1 MTLCERPASSLAAA
15 KAPSLG
21 IDPRTLRV
29 RRCPRRAAWR
39 LRPKSSPANSSRE
52 PWERIDHAG
61 RNFPL
66 GATVFADGVNF
77 SVFSRHASRVE
88 PLLFDDGAS
97 AYPTRVIDLDARRH
111 RAYHYWHTFVPG

>member
-1 MTLCERPASSLAAA
+1 MALCERPASSLAAA

-61 RNFPL
+61 RSFPL
-66 GATVFADGVNF
+66 GATVFVDGVNF
-77 SVFSRHASRVE
+77 SVFSRQAGRLE
-88 PLLFDDGAS
+88 LLLFDDVADPHP
-97 AYPTRVIDLDARRH
+97 AQVIELDARRH
-111 RAYHYWHTFVPG
+111 CTYHYWHAFVPG